1 MSTNFGFKNW
11 LILVIFT
18 LAVCFFYL
26 GFYTFHVL
34 PRTHFANFNLSN
46 KTLAEAELI
55 IDEKIQSFQAQ
66 EVDFILDGQN
76 FKSDL
81 ASLGITIDREATLNE
96 IRTENRNNLTRL
108 PIYKVKQV
116 APKYSFDAQR
126 FLQQFDVLFGQFET
140 QAQDATIVWRGGKF
154 QIEEERQGTLINRN
168 QLINHVRTK
177 IEKLSSD
184 PIEVSKVTAV
194 PAIDKENAKQAL
206 ERVNLIAD
214 QRIILTHDTDR
225 WEIAGQKLIN
235 LLKFEQKGLEG
246 GFLAKVVF
254 TISPFEIRSLQ
265 TVDSM
270 TKTLEVKLDKQN
282 LEAFISQI
290 AKRIDT
296 ARVDATIKF
305 EGGRVTEFTPFRDG
319 QRLDTLQTYQLIL
332 EQISIENVSVQK
344 DIIVKLPVA
353 VNPAKIANEEI
364 NSLGIHELIGRG
376 VSYFAGSIPNRIHNV
391 TLGAKRVSGTLVKPG
406 EVFSFNQTV
415 GEVSAATGYKQAYVI
430 SQGRTVLDDG
440 GGICQVST
448 TVFRATLNAGLPTI
462 ARVAHAYR
470 VGYYEQAG
478 FKPGFDATVWAPAVD
493 LKFKNDTANYILIQA
508 IVDPAGAKLQVDIY
522 GTADGRRV
530 EIADPVISNLKPP
543 PPDKFQEDPTL
554 PRGTTKQVDFAA
566 TGATVVFTRRVFQGD
581 TILIDE
587 AFKSNYRPWQ
597 AVYLVGTGG

>member
-1 MSTNFGFKNW
+1 M
-11 LILVIFT
+11 
-18 LAVCFFYL
+18 
-26 GFYTFHVL
+26 

-96 IRTENRNNLTRL
+96 IRTENRNNLTRST
-108 PIYKVKQV
+108 IYKVKQV

-154 QIEEERQGTLINRN
+154 QIEEERRGTLINRN

-177 IEKLSSD
+177 IEQLSSD

-225 WEIAGQKLIN
+225 WEIGGQKLIN

-265 TVDSM
+265 TVDSV
-270 TKTLEVKLDKQN
+270 TKILEVKLDKQN

-319 QRLDTLQTYQLIL
+319 QKLDTLQTYQLIL

-344 DIIVKLPVA
+344 DIIIKLPVA